1 MKDYLNNS
9 ETKELIILNQVSL
22 LVKKFVEG
30 NIMTKEEK
38 ADFKRGRTYIK
49 KTIEH
54 MIQRLGESEAKKFVK
69 LYEQSSV
76 IVVSESELKVMMKK
90 KSAELNA
97 VYEENKEYYDLVE
110 LTMDGCCKNC
120 TRQGSQCDLCKHFD
134 EQSVPEFND
143 MKDYGNCKYAY
154 KEDDLYVSGGS
165 KQVLQDIRGNNE
177 ASSKEYQREIEPRV
191 KKRKTGKKN
200 RK

>member
-9 ETKELIILNQVSL
+9 ETKELIILNQVPL

-69 LYEQSSV
+69 LYEQSRV
-76 IVVSESELKVMMKK
+76 IVISNSELDIMMKK
-90 KSAELNA
+90 KSAELNDC
-97 VYEENKEYYDLVE
+97 YENNKEYFNLVE
-110 LTMDGCCKNC
+110 LAMDGCCKNC
-120 TRQGSQCDLCKHFD
+120 TRKGNQCDLCKHFD
-134 EQSVPEFND
+134 EQSVPEAND

-154 KEDDLYVSGGS
+154 REEDLYVSGGS
-165 KQVLQDIRGNNE
+165 EEVLQNIRRNNK
-177 ASSKEYQREIEPRV
+177 SSC
-191 KKRKTGKKN
+191 
-200 RK
+200 